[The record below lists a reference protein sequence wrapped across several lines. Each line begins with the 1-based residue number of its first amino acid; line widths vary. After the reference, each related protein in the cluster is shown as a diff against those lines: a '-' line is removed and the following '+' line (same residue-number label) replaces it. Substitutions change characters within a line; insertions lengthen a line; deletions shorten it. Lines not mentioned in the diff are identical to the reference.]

1 MNQDV
6 AEQDI
11 FAACAAEGSPAQR
24 EAFTA
29 LWAQLYRIAY
39 AMLHAY
45 PDPEAIAADC
55 TQIALI
61 KVHRSLTQCESP
73 ERFRSW
79 AAQILR
85 RTVLDEIRRPA
96 LRRRAELPEDGIG
109 LPTVDAPGL
118 PEGDL
123 RATLLAAISDGRL
136 SERSQ
141 RVVIGRYFAEAA
153 DETLAQAE
161 SILAGQPVLPSH
173 IQVTRA
179 KNLAKLRADAELL
192 ETLRGLEGR

>member
-1 MNQDV
+1 MSNRTSDQ
-6 AEQDI
+6 ELYI
-11 FAACAAEGSPAQR
+11 ACAAEGSEAQR
-24 EAFTA
+24 AAFTT
-29 LWAQLYRIAY
+29 LWGELYRIAY
-39 AMLHAY
+39 AMLRAY
-45 PDPEAIAADC
+45 PDPEALAADC

-61 KVHRSLTQCESP
+61 KVHRNLAQCEHP
-73 ERFRSW
+73 ERFSSW

-96 LRRRAELPEDGIG
+96 LRRRAELPDDGAG
-109 LPTVDAPGL
+109 LPNIAPPSV

-123 RATLLAAISDGRL
+123 RATLLAAIADGRL

-161 SILAGQPVLPSH
+161 SVHAGQPVLPSH

-179 KNLAKLRADAELL
+179 KNLAKLRADAELM
-192 ETLRGLEGR
+192 ERLRGWAGG